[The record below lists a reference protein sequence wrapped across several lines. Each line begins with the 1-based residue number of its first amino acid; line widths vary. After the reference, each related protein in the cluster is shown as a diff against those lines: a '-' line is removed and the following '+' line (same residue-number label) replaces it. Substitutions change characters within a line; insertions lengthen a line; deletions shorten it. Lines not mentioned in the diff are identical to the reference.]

1 MCLNKK
7 HPALPT
13 GEEYRPLVVCSPV
26 IKFLEGYL
34 MPHLRRYGAQQLHR
48 DQYAFIPQ
56 SSIELC
62 KRCFFRTVLDRRR

>member
-1 MCLNKK
+1 M
-7 HPALPT
+7 
-13 GEEYRPLVVCSPV
+13 VVCSPV

-34 MPHLRRYGAQQLHR
+34 MPHLRRYGVQQLHR

-62 KRCFFRTVLDRRR
+62 KRRFFRTVLDRRR